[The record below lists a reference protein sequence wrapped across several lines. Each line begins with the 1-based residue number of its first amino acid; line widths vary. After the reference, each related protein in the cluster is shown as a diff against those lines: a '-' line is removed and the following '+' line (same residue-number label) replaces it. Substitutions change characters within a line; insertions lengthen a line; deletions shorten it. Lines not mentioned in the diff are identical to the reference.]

1 MSVRYRPDK
10 QTMFVTFQSGT
21 RGMTAI
27 VYTTWTIGAI
37 QNHLRELREL
47 ML

>member
-1 MSVRYRPDK
+1 MSVRYRHDK
-10 QTMFVTFQSGT
+10 GTMFVTFQEHG

-27 VYTTWTIGAI
+27 IYTHWTIAAI